1 MLGWGANDSGQIGLG
16 PTAIVDVVPTPVE
29 IVLARN
35 YPGGTTLK
43 CLDVIAGGS
52 STMFVVQRDTPGKA
66 GEWVD
71 LLACGNGMT
80 GALGNGLW
88 SSASPSP
95 VRVKTVSGLQ
105 ECKCA
110 SIRR

>member
-1 MLGWGANDSGQIGLG
+1 
-16 PTAIVDVVPTPVE
+16 
-29 IVLARN
+29 
-35 YPGGTTLK
+35 
-43 CLDVIAGGS
+43 
-52 STMFVVQRDTPGKA
+52 MFVVQRDTPGKA

-105 ECKCA
+105 ECELYPLMA
-110 SIRR
+110 YIVQLDPG